1 MSERQ
6 GSSRE
11 RGDAPSLVRGKFVL
25 TGIDDQGHALM
36 LRDAAIAHSG
46 GIITAIGP
54 FDEMKNL
61 ISESAA
67 VTGSDESVVLP
78 GLVNSHHH
86 VGLTPLQLGS
96 PDMDLEP
103 WIIHRLRAR
112 HVDPYLDT
120 LYSAFELIQSGVTT
134 VQHIDGM
141 TFASAHQWESRPSRV
156 LQAYRDIGMR
166 VSYSVGMFDQNR
178 FVYEPDNRFF
188 DRLGPDLRD
197 RVRELFGEEP
207 LPFDQQLALGF
218 DRLRD
223 QWEGAGRGRI
233 RIQLAPLG
241 LQWCSDQV
249 LARLGALAHEHQV
262 NLHMHLLETVAQR
275 RYAAIRCPEG
285 VLRHLS
291 ALGVAGPLLT
301 LGHGVWLREDDL
313 EVTATTDTRLCYN
326 ASSNLRLKSGIAP
339 ILPAKEA
346 GIVIGMGIDEAGI
359 NDDRDMLQEL
369 RLAMSL
375 QRLPGGKVLRA
386 GEVVRMATE
395 YGAAT
400 TSFRS
405 TIGSLRVGAAADM
418 VLFDWEDIRR
428 PYLDPDTPILDA
440 LVRRARAS
448 NTRVV
453 MVGGEVIFR
462 DGDFVNADRDDILRQ
477 LSAGL
482 AGEPSA
488 EELQRREVAD
498 ALLAH
503 VTSYHASAPEQAM
516 PQPYYI
522 FNSRS

>member
-6 GSSRE
+6 GPPHEWVGAS
-11 RGDAPSLVRGKFVL
+11 SLVRGELVL
-25 TGIDDQGHALM
+25 TGIDAKGQPLL
-36 LRDAAIAHSG
+36 LRDAAVAHRG

-54 FDEMKNL
+54 FDQMKSL
-61 ISESAA
+61 MPEGAP
-67 VTGSDESVVLP
+67 VTGSDTSVVLP

-120 LYSAFELIQSGVTT
+120 LYSAFEMIQSGVTT

-141 TFASAHQWESRPSRV
+141 TFASPRQWESRPSRV
-156 LQAYRDIGMR
+156 LQAYCDIGMR
-166 VSYSVGMFDQNR
+166 ASYSVGMFDQNR

-188 DRLGPDLRD
+188 EGLEPDLRD

-207 LPFDQQLALGF
+207 LPFEQQLALGF

-223 QWEGAGRGRI
+223 EWEGAGHGRI

-249 LARLGALAHEHQV
+249 LARLGALANEHQV

-275 RYAAIRCPEG
+275 HYASARCPEG

-291 ALGVAGPLLT
+291 ALGIAGPLLT

-313 EVTATTDTRLCYN
+313 ELTASTDTRLCYN

-375 QRLPGGKVLRA
+375 QRLPGGKVLSA
-386 GEVVRMATE
+386 GEAVRMATE
-395 YGAAT
+395 HGAAT
-400 TSFRS
+400 TSFGS

-418 VLFDWEDIRR
+418 VLLDWEDIRQ
-428 PYLDPDTPILDA
+428 PYLDPDAPILDV

-448 NTRVV
+448 KTKAV

-462 DGDFVNADRDDILRQ
+462 DGEFINVDRDDILRQ

-482 AGEPSA
+482 SGKPST
-488 EELQRREVAD
+488 EEVQRREVAD
-498 ALLAH
+498 ALLAR
-503 VTSYHASAPEQAM
+503 VTSYYASTQGQVR
-516 PQPYYI
+516 PQPYYT

>member
-1 MSERQ
+1 MSELQ
-6 GSSRE
+6 GSSGE
-11 RGDAPSLVRGKFVL
+11 RGDASSLVRGRLVL
-25 TGIDDQGHALM
+25 TGIDDKGQALF
-36 LRDAAIAHSG
+36 LRDAAVVHSG

-54 FDEMKNL
+54 FHEMKSL
-61 ISESAA
+61 ISEGAA

-103 WIIHRLRAR
+103 WIIHRLGAR

-120 LYSAFELIQSGVTT
+120 LYSAFEMIQSGVTT

-141 TFASAHQWESRPSRV
+141 TFASARQWESRPGKV

-188 DRLGPDLRD
+188 DRLGPDLKD
-197 RVRELFGEEP
+197 RVRALFGEEP
-207 LPFDQQLALGF
+207 LPRDQQLALGF

-223 QWEGAGRGRI
+223 EWDGAGRGRI
-233 RIQLAPLG
+233 RIQLAPLA
-241 LQWCSDQV
+241 LQWCSDQM
-249 LARLGALAHEHQV
+249 LAHLAGLADEHQI

-275 RYAAIRCPEG
+275 RYAATRCPEG

-291 ALGVAGPLLT
+291 ALGIASPLLT
-301 LGHGVWLREDDL
+301 LGHGVWLRPDDL
-313 EVTATTDTRLCYN
+313 EVMAATDTRLCYN

-339 ILPAKEA
+339 ILPAREA

-375 QRLPGGKVLRA
+375 QRLPGGKTLSA
-386 GEVVRMATE
+386 GELLRMATE
-395 YGAAT
+395 HGAAT
-400 TSFRS
+400 TSFGGA
-405 TIGSLRVGAAADM
+405 IGSLRVGAAADM

-428 PYLDPDTPILDA
+428 PYLDPDAPTLDA

-448 NTRVV
+448 KTRAVIV
-453 MVGGEVIFR
+453 DGEVIFR
-462 DGDFVNADRDDILRQ
+462 DGEFINADQDDVLRQ

-488 EELQRREVAD
+488 EELQRRQAAD
-498 ALLAH
+498 ALLPH
-503 VTSYHASAPEQAM
+503 VTSYYAAEHEQAR
-516 PQPYYI
+516 PQPYYV